1 MQVKEP
7 LMKKNLKLVLY
18 LSMAIAAVL
27 CFSTVVW
34 AEVEWNTLKKINLE
48 ETPLDVAV
56 SKDGMTAYI
65 LGEKSIQLYSMAEG
79 KVTDTIPLTGSFS
92 RIALSPD
99 GETLL
104 LTDAKNKQLSVM
116 RVTPVYNIEIG
127 QSPIMGKADA
137 PVTVFAFMDYQ

>member
-1 MQVKEP
+1 
-7 LMKKNLKLVLY
+7 MKKHLQHILY
-18 LSMAIAAVL
+18 LCMAITAAL
-27 CFSTVVW
+27 CFSTGAW
-34 AEVEWNTLKKINLE
+34 AEVEWNTLKEIDLE
-48 ETPLDVAV
+48 EKPLDIAV
-56 SKDGMTAYI
+56 SRDGMTAYI

-79 KVTDTIPLTGSFS
+79 KVTDTIPVTGSFS

-99 GETLL
+99 GQTLL
-104 LTDAKNKQLSVM
+104 LTDTENKLLSVI